1 MLLSEGHTQA
11 RRYPLAFLWSEARI
25 ARQRINNRAVQ
36 DALVMQAVIGT
47 ILDKKGPGNL
57 RKLLKE
63 IENSD

>member
-1 MLLSEGHTQA
+1 MA
-11 RRYPLAFLWSEARI
+11 YLWSEVRI